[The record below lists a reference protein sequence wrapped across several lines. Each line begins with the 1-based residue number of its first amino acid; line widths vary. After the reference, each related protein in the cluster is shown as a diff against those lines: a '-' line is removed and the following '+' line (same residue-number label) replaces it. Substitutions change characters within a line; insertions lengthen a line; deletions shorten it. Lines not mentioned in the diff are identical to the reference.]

1 MKSQTCGIR
10 AGALALLLLPALW
23 GCSAPLATQSPPAA
37 QSQAVSGAMP
47 AAYRAPVPAEGS
59 LWHGGGELL
68 FADVKARTIGDT
80 VTIDIIEN
88 TSSEIDANTKAD
100 RSSSI
105 DASIESALGLMES
118 LYAKNNY
125 LGRDLQG
132 NITGQLF
139 KAQMG
144 SEFEGNGSSDR
155 SGRITASIGAQV
167 TEVLPN
173 GNLVLFG
180 RREMK
185 VNNEVQFI
193 VVSGVARPEDVGS
206 DNRVKSVY
214 LADARIEYYG
224 RGVLADKQK
233 PGWGTRLLD
242 HIWPF

>member
-1 MKSQTCGIR
+1 MKIPPHGIHTC
-10 AGALALLLLPALW
+10 ALAALLLAAFC
-23 GCSAPLATQSPPAA
+23 GCAAPVATRNPPLAQSPVV
-37 QSQAVSGAMP
+37 QAELP
-47 AAYRAPVPAEGS
+47 AAYRAPAPAEGS

-144 SEFEGNGSSDR
+144 SEFEGKGSSDR